1 MDEFFAAYGLY
12 LLIGL
17 LLLIVAI
24 FLLSGR
30 KGRSAA
36 PDAMVEAPPAA
47 APLTTPAEVIE
58 PAPVADPIVAEP
70 IVAEPVVVEPAPTVP
85 VAPPAPAA
93 SAPIASVSVPPTP
106 APLAPAAG
114 LEEGADNLM
123 RMKGVGPKLAAQLN
137 ALGVTRYAQIA
148 AWTASD
154 IAAVDA
160 QLGAFKG
167 RPIRD
172 QWVDQAK
179 YLASG
184 DIAGFE
190 AKYGKV

>member
-1 MDEFFAAYGLY
+1 MDEFFATYGLY

-30 KGRSAA
+30 KGRSAP
-36 PDAMVEAPPAA
+36 PDAVVETPPAA
-47 APLTTPAEVIE
+47 APLVTPDEVIE
-58 PAPVADPIVAEP
+58 PAPVADPIV
-70 IVAEPVVVEPAPTVP
+70 VEPVAPAPIETTV
-85 VAPPAPAA
+85 PPAPA
-93 SAPIASVSVPPTP
+93 P
-106 APLAPAAG
+106 APAAVI
-114 LEEGADNLM
+114 EGEADNLM
-123 RMKGVGPKLAAQLN
+123 RMKGIGPKLAAQLN
-137 ALGVTRYAQIA
+137 ALGITRYAQIA
-148 AWTASD
+148 AWTESD
-154 IAAVDA
+154 IASVDA

-167 RPIRD
+167 RPVRD

-190 AKYGKV
+190 AKYGKI